1 MENFGKSYIKEN
13 FRDPNNSLIEIY
25 SDKSQIFDNNTVLL
39 RTKIQSRHIN
49 SKQYYTYITYDKTI
63 KDHTA
68 IKDTICTCN
77 TGKRTVGTCAHST
90 SVIYYL
96 SNARYQSTKKNPVDI
111 NSIYCRQ
118 NVCESSDSESDNN
131 DNNVDY
137 NSSDTII
144 DNSVIDSDDTI
155 IDDSDHG
162 ASPQYITIY
171 PDISTIVSTMQ

>member
-1 MENFGKSYIKEN
+1 MENFGEY
-13 FRDPNNSLIEIY
+13 
-25 SDKSQIFDNNTVLL
+25 
-39 RTKIQSRHIN
+39 
-49 SKQYYTYITYDKTI
+49 
-63 KDHTA
+63 
-68 IKDTICTCN
+68 
-77 TGKRTVGTCAHST
+77 G
-90 SVIYYL
+90 
-96 SNARYQSTKKNPVDI
+96 
-111 NSIYCRQ
+111 
-118 NVCESSDSESDNN
+118 ESDNN